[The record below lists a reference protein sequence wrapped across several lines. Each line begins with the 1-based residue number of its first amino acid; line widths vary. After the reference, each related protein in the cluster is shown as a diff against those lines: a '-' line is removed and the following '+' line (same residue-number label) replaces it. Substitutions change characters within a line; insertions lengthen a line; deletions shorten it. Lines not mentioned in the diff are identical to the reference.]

1 MGNAEKVVLVTG
13 ASRGIGKAVAEG
25 FIGKGYRVV
34 VAARTLCALEALVEQ
49 ARRIG
54 AGAMAVQCDVTDPES
69 VNMLFARIRGGY
81 GRLDILFNNAG
92 VSAPSVPI
100 EQLTYQ
106 QWKDVVD
113 TNLTGVFLCT
123 QAAVAMMKQ
132 QQPGGGRII
141 NNGSISAH
149 APRPFSTPYSS
160 TKHGVLGMTKAT
172 ALDGRTHDIACSQI
186 DIGNAATE
194 MAAQMGKGI
203 MQANGSVAVEPLLDL
218 NYVVEAV
225 LYIASLP
232 LHVNIP
238 YLTIMPTAMPFV
250 GRG

>member
-1 MGNAEKVVLVTG
+1 MGNAEKIVLVTG
-13 ASRGIGKAVAEG
+13 ASRGIGKAVADG

-34 VAARTLCALEALVEQ
+34 VAARTLRALEALVEQ
-49 ARRIG
+49 ARKIG
-54 AGAMAVQCDVTDPES
+54 TDAMAVQCDVTDPGS
-69 VNMLFARIRGGY
+69 VNTLFARIRDEY

-92 VSAPSVPI
+92 VSAPGVPV
-100 EQLTYQ
+100 EQLTYE
-106 QWKDVVD
+106 QWKSVVD

-149 APRPFSTPYSS
+149 APRPFSTPYTS

-172 ALDGRTHDIACSQI
+172 ALDGRAHDIACSQI

-194 MAAQMGKGI
+194 MAAPMGKGI
-203 MQANGSVAVEPLLDL
+203 LQANGSIAVEPLLDL
-218 NYVVEAV
+218 NYVIEAV

-232 LHVNIP
+232 LHVNVP